1 MKKFLALCCG
11 LAMLLGLTAC
21 GGFVSIMPGASDGT
35 EEDVTASIS
44 PQLGQTADE
53 DFTEKSFYVF
63 MGWDELGESYY
74 EDTPVAL
81 SCREGDGSVSPVFDR
96 ASIIA
101 ACDALKDMTVTG
113 RAEEDA
119 AQEGT
124 GYTYTLTMSDGTAY
138 SVTFN
143 GSVLTTYTGS
153 YTYIGGEALFALTF
167 PVYDSSYD
175 LFDLYFDDG
184 VRAFA
189 DEFEENLPVSVGRR
203 TNGGATMTATDE
215 ETIRT
220 VFSLL
225 AGATVTGVE
234 SNPDQ
239 NINLTTSTDYI
250 FTMSDGTTYTFT
262 FTDSCLT
269 VTTSSDYGPVYYWL
283 SGTEALAYISIVPQT
298 ETEAFEGGLITGL
311 REDFQTAADA
321 AAGNSDLT
329 VSGVYVSYSIDGQSG
344 YLTLSGDTA
353 VSFVQAVTAMTVTGE
368 SQTEADGDTITIS
381 VTLSDGSGPILYFIG
396 DTIQQVVGTYYVCD
410 SGSMST
416 LRTTVQ
422 SLAADGGNTGEVVED
437 STN

>member
-1 MKKFLALCCG
+1 MKKFFALCCG
-11 LAMLLGLTAC
+11 VVLLFALTAC
-21 GGFVSIMPGASDGT
+21 DSFVSIMPGAADGT
-35 EEDVTASIS
+35 EDEVSASIS
-44 PQLGQTADE
+44 PQLDQTEDE
-53 DFTEKSFYVF
+53 DFTEKSFYAF
-63 MGWDELGESYY
+63 MGWDDFGSNYY

-81 SCREGDGSVSPVFDR
+81 SCQEGDGSVSPVFDR

-101 ACDALKDMTVTG
+101 ACDALKGVTVTG

-124 GYTYTLTMSDGTAY
+124 SCTYAFTMSDGTVY

-153 YTYIGGEALFALTF
+153 YTYTGGEALFALTF
-167 PVYDSSYD
+167 PVYDSGYD
-175 LFDLYFDDG
+175 LFDLYFDDS
-184 VRAFA
+184 VRVFA
-189 DEFEENLPVSVGRR
+189 DGFEENLPVSVGRR

-225 AGATVTGVE
+225 ANATVTGVE
-234 SNPDQ
+234 GSPDQ
-239 NINLTTSTDYI
+239 NINLTTYTDYI

-262 FTDSCLT
+262 FTDACLT
-269 VTTSSDYGPVYYWL
+269 VTVSGDYGPVYYWL
-283 SGTEALAYISIVPQT
+283 SGTEALAGVTIVPQT

-321 AAGNSDLT
+321 ANGDGDLT
-329 VSGVYVSYSIDGQSG
+329 VTGVYVSYSIDGQSG

-353 VSFVQAVTAMTVTGE
+353 VSLVQAVMAITATSE
-368 SQTEADGDTITIS
+368 SQTEAEGDTITIS

-396 DTIQQVVGTYYVCD
+396 DSIQQVVGTYYVCD

-416 LRTTVQ
+416 LRTTIL
-422 SLAADGGNTGEVVED
+422 SLAADSSNAGEVVED